1 MKYFSSTIFTGP
13 DTGFWIKCAQDYCYY
28 KAKWKNTMALL
39 ICTFTSCKERFSR
52 SSILRRVLFEME
64 IHITRLTCGD
74 LAQRGGW
81 FRCCDNC
88 RCQMDWIMEIP
99 RLVKH
104 DFLVFLW
111 GCFQKTLA
119 SASADWL
126 RKIPPRRGQSHLISW
141 WPRWI
146 NKIEERM
153 SVFLLLRAGT
163 YSSFPALEQQNST
176 FWTLGLVY

>member
-39 ICTFTSCKERFSR
+39 ICTFTSCKERFPR

-99 RLVKH
+99 RELVKH
-104 DFLVFLW
+104 DFWCFCEDVSRRLRHLRQRTDW
-111 GCFQKTLA
+111 GRSLLA
-119 SASADWL
+119 VGRAILSADGPDGSI
-126 RKIPPRRGQSHLISW
+126 R
-141 WPRWI
+141 
-146 NKIEERM
+146 
-153 SVFLLLRAGT
+153 
-163 YSSFPALEQQNST
+163 
-176 FWTLGLVY
+176 